1 MSVGRHSQIL
11 AWPMTWWYA
20 PMPVAGAIMFVYS
33 IRNLIQQID
42 DLFGFG
48 WFQAMKEA

>member
-1 MSVGRHSQIL
+1 
-11 AWPMTWWYA
+11 
-20 PMPVAGAIMFVYS
+20 MPVAGAIMFVYS